1 MDAITD
7 PNYLP
12 SKLNKKTDIKARSL
26 ILESID
32 PSLDNLVTAE
42 TTAYDMWSKLDQQFN
57 STTMTTAMEL
67 FTEFV
72 SMKLNEDEPISDYY
86 NRVTDNY

>member
-1 MDAITD
+1 MSNSADKHIFILNGNNYNSWKLCMLLKFELHDLMDAITD

-42 TTAYDMWSKLDQQFN
+42 TTAYDMWSKLD
-57 STTMTTAMEL
+57 
-67 FTEFV
+67 
-72 SMKLNEDEPISDYY
+72 
-86 NRVTDNY
+86 